1 MQQINLLSGDLLPKS
16 EPLVARQFVVAWGCL
31 ALVLATIT
39 SWQSLSLWGLQS
51 DLATTQTEL
60 DQVTQANARQRAQ
73 TVDPEVLR
81 EQVSRLH
88 KQQLEQK
95 QLMAWLRNEAE
106 SAGFSPYMAA
116 LARARVDGLWFDEFR
131 IAHNPVRYVAL
142 KGATVDALHVPAML
156 QNLASEE
163 QFAGQ
168 RFEQIELLSNP
179 DEDIIE
185 FAIASPEVDA
195 SG

>member
-1 MQQINLLSGDLLPKS
+1 MQQINLLSGELLPKR
-16 EPLVARQFVVAWGCL
+16 EPLVARQFVIAWGCL

-60 DQVTQANARQRAQ
+60 DHVTQANALQRAQ
-73 TVDPEVLR
+73 AVDPDVLR
-81 EQVSRLH
+81 QQVSRLH

-95 QLMAWLRNEAE
+95 QLMAWLRDESE

-116 LARARVDGLWFDEFR
+116 LARARVDGLWFNEFR
-131 IAHNPVRYVAL
+131 IAHNPLRYMTL
-142 KGATVDALHVPAML
+142 KGATVDALHVPEML

-179 DEDIIE
+179 DEDVID
-185 FAIASPEVDA
+185 FAIVSPQVDA

>member
-1 MQQINLLSGDLLPKS
+1 MQQINLLSGELLPKR
-16 EPLVARQFVVAWGCL
+16 EPLVARQFVIAWGCL

-51 DLATTQTEL
+51 DLATSRTEL
-60 DQVTQANARQRAQ
+60 DEVTQANALQRAQ
-73 TVDPEVLR
+73 AVDPDVLR
-81 EQVSRLH
+81 QQVSRLH

-95 QLMAWLRNEAE
+95 QLMAWLRNESE

-116 LARARVDGLWFDEFR
+116 LARARVDGLWFNEFR
-131 IAHNPVRYVAL
+131 IAHNPLRYMTL
-142 KGATVDALHVPAML
+142 KGATVDALHVPEML

-179 DEDIIE
+179 DEDVID
-185 FAIASPEVDA
+185 FAIVSPQVDA